1 MSLLEIV
8 REVRRHLEESGRLS
22 YLSLRREFSLDDDT
36 LAKVVEE
43 LVDNQRVAVREDQS
57 LAWAAAAASS
67 QARAEGSSA
76 PPPNA
81 SPTEFCTRRPPSK
94 VSAGR

>member
-22 YLSLRREFSLDDDT
+22 YLSLRREFSLDDT
-36 LAKVVEE
+36 LAKVVDE

-81 SPTEFCTRRPPSK
+81 SPTEFRTRRPPSK
-94 VSAGR
+94 ASASK